1 MEVIAELA
9 ICADCLFWFDYGDE
23 SLSDSD
29 RTPDEFRAD
38 VRRTLG
44 EDVNHVVVTGE
55 ELGFSWSA
63 CESCGSTLGGD
74 RFRAVILV

>member
-9 ICADCLFWFDYGDE
+9 ICADCLFWFDYGD
-23 SLSDSD
+23 LPSDSE
-29 RTPDEFRAD
+29 RGADEFVAD

-44 EDVNHVVVTGE
+44 EDVRHVVVTGE

-74 RFRAVILV
+74 RFSAAILV